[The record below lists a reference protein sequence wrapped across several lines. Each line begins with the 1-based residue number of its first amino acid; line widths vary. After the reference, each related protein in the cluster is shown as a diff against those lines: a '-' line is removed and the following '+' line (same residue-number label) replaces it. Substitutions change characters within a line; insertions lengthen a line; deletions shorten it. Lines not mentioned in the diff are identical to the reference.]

1 MGDSRRG
8 IQTFN
13 VAGGERKGNSERRR
27 FTPLGCRVVTE
38 LYQHMAAP
46 PPPPTLPPSS
56 LLTSFSWLHP
66 PFPPLLT
73 PPAAAAAQ
81 LSIPGM
87 SGHVCSALL
96 HFHLQG
102 RKQQRV
108 TQSVH
113 PLPVKQL
120 GYKGLIYS
128 PAVPMFPGSLSVCQL
143 NGPDSAGLISQGG

>member
-13 VAGGERKGNSERRR
+13 IAGGERKGNSERRR
-27 FTPLGCRVVTE
+27 FTPLGCPVVTE

-46 PPPPTLPPSS
+46 PPPPS
-56 LLTSFSWLHP
+56 LLSADLLQLAAPSL
-66 PFPPLLT
+66 PFPPLPT

-108 TQSVH
+108 TQSVR
-113 PLPVKQL
+113 PLRVKQR